1 MRYGARRNSQKLKAP
16 ATSPISQ
23 LMIDAVI
30 PLQFLL
36 RQTVESVEELR
47 KANLARNRAKSDAV
61 GAMFVLRSTYRGSLN
76 RPCALPGHCGFTI
89 DRRALSEHGDLNL
102 AERRIRSAIVTLE
115 QIGFLDRALTSC
127 SRYEATEDGLRR
139 KPIRFQFGLE
149 YFPLFDA
156 ANKPAAAVHSSKP
169 RLRRACTGEQLL
181 RPTVS

>member
-76 RPCALPGHCGFTI
+76 RPCALPGH
-89 DRRALSEHGDLNL
+89 
-102 AERRIRSAIVTLE
+102 
-115 QIGFLDRALTSC
+115 
-127 SRYEATEDGLRR
+127 
-139 KPIRFQFGLE
+139 
-149 YFPLFDA
+149 
-156 ANKPAAAVHSSKP
+156 
-169 RLRRACTGEQLL
+169 
-181 RPTVS
+181 